1 MNLRLIYI
9 REEDL
14 REQLVE
20 VLNNIQFEDVEVLFF
35 IELKE
40 VDEKKIPMISDLSKL
55 RLRKAES
62 RIRKWLNE
70 RVPEIQNFEVL
81 VFDGRPTRNNPN
93 YQLLIKKGD
102 GVHVFINPKHELR
115 IAPYLKHHA
124 GAHQIKYMSLGDF
137 SDQDLNS

>member
-1 MNLRLIYI
+1 MNLRLVYI

-14 REQLVE
+14 QERLVRS
-20 VLNNIQFEDVEVLFF
+20 LNSIHFKDVKVLFF

-40 VDEKKIPMISDLSKL
+40 VDEKVIPMISDLSKL

-62 RIRKWLNE
+62 RIREWLTE
-70 RVPEIQNFEVL
+70 SVPHIKSFEVL
-81 VFDGRPTRNNPN
+81 VFDGRPTRYNPS
-93 YQLLIKKGD
+93 YQLLINGD
-102 GVHVFINPKHELR
+102 EGIQVFLDPKHELR

-137 SDQDLNS
+137 SDQDLNN